1 MDIFE
6 SLKTMQFDI
15 NDHNPSLRKW
25 GIGLPHME
33 ETKKHLSE
41 IQKERWKQGV
51 YDAEKL
57 RLSRI
62 GFKQP
67 DSQKQKVA
75 EKLSSEWIITNPK
88 GESFKIKNLH
98 KFCKENGLDQGN
110 MVKVSK
116 GLIKQNKGWKCL
128 KIES

>member
-1 MDIFE
+1 MDFFD
-6 SLKTMQFDI
+6 SLKTHRFDI
-15 NDHNPSLRKW
+15 NEHNPTLRKH
-25 GIGLPHME
+25 GIGLLHME
-33 ETKKHLSE
+33 ETKKNLSE
-41 IQKERWKQGV
+41 IQKERWKQGK

-67 DSQKQKVA
+67 DSQKKAVA
-75 EKLSSEWIITNPK
+75 EKLSAEWLVTNPK
-88 GESFKIKNLH
+88 GETKQIKNLQQ
-98 KFCKENGLDQGN
+98 FCKDNGLDQGN

-116 GLIKQNKGWKCL
+116 GIIKQNKGWTCS

>member
-1 MDIFE
+1 
-6 SLKTMQFDI
+6 
-15 NDHNPSLRKW
+15 
-25 GIGLPHME
+25 ME
-33 ETKKHLSE
+33 ETKKNLSE
-41 IQKERWKQGV
+41 IQKQRWKEGI

-67 DSQKQKVA
+67 DSQKKTVA
-75 EKLSSEWIITNPK
+75 EKLSAEWLITEPNGK
-88 GESFKIKNLH
+88 SYKIKNLQ

-116 GLIKQNKGWKCL
+116 GIIKQNKGWKCVKL
-128 KIES
+128 NT

>member
-1 MDIFE
+1 MDIFDT
-6 SLKTMQFDI
+6 LKNHPFNL
-15 NDHNPSLRKW
+15 NDHNPSLRKH

-33 ETKKHLSE
+33 ETKRTLSE
-41 IQKERWKQGV
+41 IQKERWKQGK

-67 DSQKQKVA
+67 ESQKKTVS
-75 EKLSSEWIITNPK
+75 EKLSAEWLLTDPCGK
-88 GESFKIKNLH
+88 TYKIKNLRE
-98 KFCKENGLDQGN
+98 FCSKENLDQGN

-116 GLIKQNKGWKCL
+116 GIIKQNKGWKCVKL
-128 KIES
+128 ST

>member
-1 MDIFE
+1 MFE
-6 SLKTMQFDI
+6 DLKNYQFDI
-15 NDHNPSLRKW
+15 NDHNPSLRKH

-33 ETKKHLSE
+33 ETKKNLSE
-41 IQKERWKQGV
+41 IQKERWKQGK

-67 DSQKQKVA
+67 ESQKRTVA
-75 EKLSSEWIITNPK
+75 EKLSCEWIVTNPK
-88 GESFKIKNLH
+88 GESFKIKNLQD
-98 KFCKENGLDQGN
+98 FCRSNGLDQGN

-116 GLIKQNKGWKCL
+116 GIIKQNKGWKCL
-128 KIES
+128 KLET

>member
-1 MDIFE
+1 MFE
-6 SLKTMQFDI
+6 SLKTHIFNLQE
-15 NDHNPSLRKW
+15 HNPSLRKH

-33 ETKKHLSE
+33 ETKKNLSE
-41 IQKERWKQGV
+41 IQKERWKQGK

-67 DSQKQKVA
+67 ESQKQKVS
-75 EKLSSEWIITNPK
+75 EKLSDEWEVTSPT
-88 GESFKIKNLH
+88 GEIQKIKNLR
-98 KFCKENGLDQGN
+98 KFCSENGLDQGN

-116 GLIKQNKGWKCL
+116 GIIKQNKGWKCF
-128 KIES
+128 KVNS